1 MKYLLLYI
9 ECSEL
14 SFINFAGDH
23 NGLLLGGSGYPCR
36 SFLMTPFLN
45 PQGDARCRFNESL
58 CHTRVLIEQTF
69 GILKRRFQILHY
81 EMDVQ
86 PNQAVVNT
94 VASAVLHNIGIIRG
108 DIINNE
114 SSTDPDN
121 DNDTAPQ
128 HNGIQDGSTMRE
140 HIVQN
145 YFS

>member
-1 MKYLLLYI
+1 
-9 ECSEL
+9 
-14 SFINFAGDH
+14 
-23 NGLLLGGSGYPCR
+23 
-36 SFLMTPFLN
+36 
-45 PQGDARCRFNESL
+45 
-58 CHTRVLIEQTF
+58 
-69 GILKRRFQILHY
+69 
-81 EMDVQ
+81 MDVQ

-128 HNGIQDGSTMRE
+128 HNGIQYGSTMRE